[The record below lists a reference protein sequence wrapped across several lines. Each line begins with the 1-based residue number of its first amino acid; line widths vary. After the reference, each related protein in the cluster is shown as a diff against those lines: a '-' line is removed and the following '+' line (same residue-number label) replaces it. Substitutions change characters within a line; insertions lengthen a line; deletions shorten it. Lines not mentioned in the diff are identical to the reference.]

1 MHSWNKSA
9 SQWKDW
15 QILRFLDASCTQ
27 MYSQMICSVLSKW
40 QFYFYLSAHSDFG
53 FFSCVG
59 YLHPKLHIKGVKS
72 PFLNFVGYM
81 KHRLLLEG
89 LLKRTLFVQTRP
101 SLSNGLLPYCP
112 ISRDK
117 PKVEQK
123 CLLTQI
129 LPYRL
134 TVR

>member
-1 MHSWNKSA
+1 MWIFQAPAKHYKVSFCKQKNLHSSNKSA

-27 MYSQMICSVLSKW
+27 MYSQMICSVLNKW

-89 LLKRTLFVQTRP
+89 LLNRTKIILKSHNTLL
-101 SLSNGLLPYCP
+101 SLVLWIN
-112 ISRDK
+112 
-117 PKVEQK
+117 
-123 CLLTQI
+123 T
-129 LPYRL
+129 
-134 TVR
+134 